1 MDSMITV
8 SLSES
13 EKSTIANVAKKLGV
27 ASEWL
32 LAQMEMESSMNPLA
46 KNAKSGARG
55 LIQFLTST
63 AKGMGYKDADQ
74 LVALFP
80 TIESQVAGPVYAY
93 YKRGM
98 PYSSFEDFLA
108 YVFLPAARIWGKRD
122 GNWKRDFTSMSN
134 IKPALAQKII
144 LQNGIRNMAEY
155 ADFTRKRATKYGIKT
170 TVVKTATAGLGLLT
184 IGLVGF
190 MLLKRVFLSAQ

>member
-1 MDSMITV
+1 MITL
-8 SLSES
+8 SLSDS
-13 EKSTIANVAKKLGV
+13 EKNAIANVSKKLGV
-27 ASEWL
+27 PSEWL
-32 LAQMEMESSMNPLA
+32 LSQMEMESSMNPLA
-46 KNAKSGARG
+46 RNVKSGARG
-55 LIQFLTST
+55 LIQFLPST

-80 TIESQVAGPVYAY
+80 TIESQVAGPVFDY

-122 GNWKRDFTSMSN
+122 GNWQRDFTSMSN

-155 ADFTRKRATKYGIKT
+155 AAFATKRATKYGIKT
-170 TVVKTATAGLGLLT
+170 TVAKASIAGAALLT
-184 IGLVGF
+184 FGIVGF
-190 MLLKRVFLSAQ
+190 MLLKRTLLSAQ